1 MLMRLFTVAAFVLAA
16 LLITSLANAQDI
28 SPIERGRTYTT
39 WFYEGKTSEI
49 WQRSSP
55 QVQQLFGDESGI
67 QAFREQ
73 VAAMLGEEQSVQEE
87 HVAHQLQTYTYTRV
101 ATFSKSPEP
110 FEVQWAFDDAGM
122 IVLFAIHPAQEEAP
136 SDELDHETRT
146 DLRLPFDG
154 RWYVYWGGRTV
165 YENYH
170 AADPRQRF
178 AYDLLIARNGMSHSG
193 DGTRNDQY
201 YCFGQDVLA
210 PAGGVVAVATDGI
223 ADNTP
228 GEMNPEMLL
237 GNHVIIDH
245 ENGEFS
251 FFAHLQQGS
260 VQVEPGERVD
270 QGDTIGRCGNS
281 GNSSEPHLH
290 YHMQTT
296 ATIGEGAGLPAQFQ
310 SYVADGE
317 FVERGE
323 PRQNQYI
330 EPR

>member
-1 MLMRLFTVAAFVLAA
+1 MRLFIMAAFVLASFLVMSA
-16 LLITSLANAQDI
+16 AGAQEV

-49 WQRSSP
+49 WQRMSP
-55 QVQQLFGDESGI
+55 QVQQLFGDEAGL
-67 QAFREQ
+67 QAFRDQ
-73 VAAMLGEEQSVQEE
+73 VATMLGQEQAVVEE
-87 HVAHQLQTYTYTRV
+87 HVTRQLQIHTYTRV
-101 ATFSKSPEP
+101 ATFANSPEP

-122 IVLFAIHPAQEEAP
+122 IVVFGVQAAQEEAP
-136 SDELDHETRT
+136 SDYLDYETKT

-154 RWYVYWGGRTV
+154 RWYVYWGGRSV

-170 AADPRQRF
+170 AADAGQRF
-178 AYDLLIARNGMSHSG
+178 AYDLIIARDGVSHSG
-193 DGTRNDQY
+193 DGTQNEQY
-201 YCFGQDVLA
+201 NCFGQAVLA
-210 PAGGVVAVATDGI
+210 PGDGVVSEAVDGV

-251 FFAHLQQGS
+251 FLAHLQQGS

-270 QGDTIGRCGNS
+270 AGDDIGRCGNS

-290 YHMQTT
+290 YHMQST

-317 FVERGE
+317 PVERGE

-330 EPR
+330 EPS